1 MKGMYSV
8 AIIGAGPSGL
18 TAAIYLSR
26 AGHKTIVLESQLIG
40 GQVATIDRVD
50 NYPGFDT
57 GIAGVDLAS
66 SLESQARRFGAEI
79 KFAKVNSI
87 KPGRPII
94 LQTDAGEVMATAVLI
109 ASGAGY
115 RHLGIPGEAEYSSH
129 GVHYC
134 ATCDG
139 AFYRDKDIVVVGGA
153 NTAVQEVI
161 FLAKQVKHIVML
173 VRSRL
178 RADKILRE
186 ELTKLTKA
194 DKVIVLEGWRP
205 LEMVGDGDKLTGVK
219 VTDGQKERQLN
230 CDGAFVFV
238 GTEPNN
244 GFIKGTKIRLDEAGR
259 IVTGDNLMT
268 DEPNIWACG
277 DIRSGE
283 IRQIVSAAGDGAVA
297 AKHIDLHLFWTT
309 VRWQNTK

>member
-1 MKGMYSV
+1 MKEAYDV

-26 AGHKTIVLESQLIG
+26 AGYRTVVLEGQLIG
-40 GQVATIDRVD
+40 GQVATIDRID
-50 NYPGFDT
+50 NYPGFAE
-57 GIAGVDLAS
+57 GVAGMDLAS

-87 KPGRPII
+87 RPGQPVAI
-94 LQTDAGEVMATAVLI
+94 QTDTGEVAAQAVLI

-115 RHLGIPGEAEYSSH
+115 RHLGIPGETEYLSH

-161 FLAKQVKHIVML
+161 FLSKQVKHITML
-173 VRSRL
+173 VRSHL
-178 RADKILRE
+178 KADQVLKE
-186 ELTKLTKA
+186 ELAKLIQA
-194 DKVIVLEGWRP
+194 GKVTLLEEWRP

-219 VTDGQKERQLN
+219 ASDGQEERQLS
-230 CDGAFVFV
+230 CAGVFIFV
-238 GTEPNN
+238 GSEPSN
-244 GFIKGTKIRLDEAGR
+244 GFIAGTKIQLDEAGR
-259 IVTGDNLMT
+259 IVTGEDLMT
-268 DEPNIWACG
+268 DEPNVWACG
-277 DIRSGE
+277 DVRSGE
-283 IRQIVSAAGDGAVA
+283 TRQIVSAAGDGAVA
-297 AKHIDLHLFWTT
+297 AKYIGHYLQG
-309 VRWQNTK
+309 R

>member
-1 MKGMYSV
+1 MKEIYDV

-26 AGHKTIVLESQLIG
+26 AGYRTVVLEEQLIG
-40 GQVATIDRVD
+40 GQVATIDRID
-50 NYPGFDT
+50 NYPGFAE
-57 GIAGVDLAS
+57 GVAGMELAS

-79 KFAKVNSI
+79 KFAEANSI
-87 KPGRPII
+87 RPGQPVAI
-94 LQTDAGEVMATAVLI
+94 QTDAGEVAARAVLI

-115 RHLGIPGEAEYSSH
+115 RHLGIPGEAEYLSH

-139 AFYRDKDIVVVGGA
+139 AFYRDKNIVVVGGA

-161 FLAKQVKHIVML
+161 FLSKQVKHITML
-173 VRSRL
+173 VRSHL
-178 RADKILRE
+178 KADQVLKE
-186 ELTKLTKA
+186 ELAKLIQA
-194 DKVIVLEGWRP
+194 GKVTLLEGWHP

-219 VTDGQKERQLN
+219 VTDGQKERQIN

-277 DIRSGE
+277 DVRSGE
-283 IRQIVSAAGDGAVA
+283 TRQIVSAAGDGAVA
-297 AKHIDLHLFWTT
+297 AKYIGHYL
-309 VRWQNTK
+309 QG

>member
-1 MKGMYSV
+1 
-8 AIIGAGPSGL
+8 
-18 TAAIYLSR
+18 
-26 AGHKTIVLESQLIG
+26 
-40 GQVATIDRVD
+40 
-50 NYPGFDT
+50 
-57 GIAGVDLAS
+57 
-66 SLESQARRFGAEI
+66 
-79 KFAKVNSI
+79 
-87 KPGRPII
+87 
-94 LQTDAGEVMATAVLI
+94 MATAVLI

-115 RHLGIPGEAEYSSH
+115 RHLGIPGEAEYLSH

-139 AFYRDKDIVVVGGA
+139 AFYRDKDIIVVGGA

-161 FLAKQVKHIVML
+161 FLSKRVKHITML
-173 VRSRL
+173 VRSHL
-178 RADKILRE
+178 KADQVLKE
-186 ELTKLTKA
+186 ELAKLIQA
-194 DKVIVLEGWRP
+194 GKVTLLEGWRP

-219 VTDGQKERQLN
+219 VTDGQKERQIN
-230 CDGAFVFV
+230 CDGAFVFA

-283 IRQIVSAAGDGAVA
+283 IRQIVSAAGDGAAA

>member
-1 MKGMYSV
+1 MKEMYDV

-50 NYPGFDT
+50 NYPGFAEGVT
-57 GIAGVDLAS
+57 GMELAS

-115 RHLGIPGEAEYSSH
+115 RHLGIPGEAEYLSH

-139 AFYRDKDIVVVGGA
+139 AFYRDKDIIVVGGA

-161 FLAKQVKHIVML
+161 FLSKQVKHITML
-173 VRSRL
+173 VRSHL
-178 RADKILRE
+178 KADQVLKE
-186 ELTKLTKA
+186 ELAKLIQA
-194 DKVIVLEGWRP
+194 GKVTLLEGWRP
-205 LEMVGDGDKLTGVK
+205 LEMVGDGDKLTGIK
-219 VTDGQKERQLN
+219 ASDGRGERRLS
-230 CDGAFVFV
+230 CAGVFVFA
-238 GTEPNN
+238 GSEPSN
-244 GFIKGTKIRLDEAGR
+244 GFIAGTKIQLDEAGR
-259 IVTGDNLMT
+259 IVTGEDLMT
-268 DEPNIWACG
+268 DEPNVWACG
-277 DIRSGE
+277 DVRSGE
-283 IRQIVSAAGDGAVA
+283 TRQIVSAAGDGAVA
-297 AKHIDLHLFWTT
+297 AKHIGHYL
-309 VRWQNTK
+309 QG

>member
-1 MKGMYSV
+1 MKEMYSV

-50 NYPGFDT
+50 NYPGFAEGVT
-57 GIAGVDLAS
+57 GMELAS

-139 AFYRDKDIVVVGGA
+139 AFYRGKDIVVVGGA

-161 FLAKQVKHIVML
+161 FLSKQVKHITML
-173 VRSRL
+173 VRSHL
-178 RADKILRE
+178 KADQVLKE
-186 ELTKLTKA
+186 ELAKLIQA
-194 DKVIVLEGWRP
+194 GKVTLLEGWRP
-205 LEMVGDGDKLTGVK
+205 LEMVGDGDKLTSVK
-219 VTDGQKERQLN
+219 ASDGQAERQLS
-230 CDGAFVFV
+230 CAGVFVFA
-238 GTEPNN
+238 GSEPSN
-244 GFIKGTKIRLDEAGR
+244 GFIAGTKIQLDEAGR
-259 IVTGDNLMT
+259 IVTGEDLMT
-268 DEPNIWACG
+268 DEPNVWACG
-277 DIRSGE
+277 DVRSGE
-283 IRQIVSAAGDGAVA
+283 TRQIVSAAGDGAVA
-297 AKHIDLHLFWTT
+297 AKYISQYL
-309 VRWQNTK
+309 QG

>member
-1 MKGMYSV
+1 MKEIYDV

-26 AGHKTIVLESQLIG
+26 AGYRTVVLERQLIG
-40 GQVATIDRVD
+40 GQVATIDRID
-50 NYPGFDT
+50 NYPGFAE
-57 GIAGVDLAS
+57 GVAGMELAS

-79 KFAKVNSI
+79 KFAEANSI
-87 KPGRPII
+87 RPGQPVAI
-94 LQTDAGEVMATAVLI
+94 QTDAGEVAARAVLI

-115 RHLGIPGEAEYSSH
+115 RHLGIPGEAEYLSH

-161 FLAKQVKHIVML
+161 FLSKQVKHITML
-173 VRSRL
+173 VRSHL
-178 RADKILRE
+178 KADQVLKE
-186 ELTKLTKA
+186 ELAKLIQA
-194 DKVIVLEGWRP
+194 GKVTLLEGWLP
-205 LEMVGDGDKLTGVK
+205 LEMVGDGDKLTGVR
-219 VTDGQKERQLN
+219 VTDGQKERQIN

-244 GFIKGTKIRLDEAGR
+244 GFIKGTKIRLDETGR
-259 IVTGDNLMT
+259 IVTGDDLMT
-268 DEPNIWACG
+268 DEPNVWACG
-277 DIRSGE
+277 DVRSGE
-283 IRQIVSAAGDGAVA
+283 TRQIVSAAGDGAVA
-297 AKHIDLHLFWTT
+297 AKYIGHYL
-309 VRWQNTK
+309 QG

>member
-1 MKGMYSV
+1 MKEMYSV

-26 AGHKTIVLESQLIG
+26 AGYKTIVLESQLIG

-50 NYPGFDT
+50 NYPGFAEGVT
-57 GIAGVDLAS
+57 GMELAS

-139 AFYRDKDIVVVGGA
+139 AFYHDKDIVVVGGA

-161 FLAKQVKHIVML
+161 FLAKQVKRIVML
-173 VRSRL
+173 VRSHL
-178 RADKILRE
+178 KADQVLKE
-186 ELTKLTKA
+186 ELAKLIQA
-194 DKVIVLEGWRP
+194 GKVTLLEGWRP
-205 LEMVGDGDKLTGVK
+205 LEMVGDGDKLTGIK
-219 VTDGQKERQLN
+219 ASDGREERRLS
-230 CDGAFVFV
+230 CAGVFIFV
-238 GTEPNN
+238 GSEPSN
-244 GFIKGTKIRLDEAGR
+244 GFIAGTKIQLDEAGR

-283 IRQIVSAAGDGAVA
+283 IRQIVSAAGDGATA
-297 AKHIDLHLFWTT
+297 AKHINLHLFWTT

>member
-1 MKGMYSV
+1 MKEIYDV

-26 AGHKTIVLESQLIG
+26 AGYRTVVLEGQLIG
-40 GQVATIDRVD
+40 GQVATIDRID
-50 NYPGFDT
+50 NYPGFAEGVT
-57 GIAGVDLAS
+57 GMELAS

-87 KPGRPII
+87 RPGQPVVI
-94 LQTDAGEVMATAVLI
+94 QTDTGEVAAQAVLI

-115 RHLGIPGEAEYSSH
+115 RHLGIPGEAEYLSH

-161 FLAKQVKHIVML
+161 FLSKQVKHITML
-173 VRSRL
+173 VRSHL
-178 RADKILRE
+178 KADQVLKE
-186 ELTKLTKA
+186 ELAKLIQA
-194 DKVIVLEGWRP
+194 GKVTLLEGWRP
-205 LEMVGDGDKLTGVK
+205 LEMVGDGDKLTGVM
-219 VTDGQKERQLN
+219 VTDGQKEQQIN

-259 IVTGDNLMT
+259 IVTGEDLMT
-268 DEPNIWACG
+268 DEPNVWACG
-277 DIRSGE
+277 DVRSGE
-283 IRQIVSAAGDGAVA
+283 TRQIVSAAGDGAVA
-297 AKHIDLHLFWTT
+297 AKYIGHYL
-309 VRWQNTK
+309 QG

>member
-1 MKGMYSV
+1 MKEIYDV

-26 AGHKTIVLESQLIG
+26 AGYRTVVLERQLIG
-40 GQVATIDRVD
+40 GQVATIDRID
-50 NYPGFDT
+50 NYPGFAE
-57 GIAGVDLAS
+57 GVAGMELAS

-79 KFAKVNSI
+79 KFAEANSI
-87 KPGRPII
+87 RPGQPVAI
-94 LQTDAGEVMATAVLI
+94 QTDAGEVAARAVLI

-115 RHLGIPGEAEYSSH
+115 RHLGIPGEAEYLSH

-161 FLAKQVKHIVML
+161 FLSKQVKHITML
-173 VRSRL
+173 VRSHL
-178 RADKILRE
+178 KADQVLKE
-186 ELTKLTKA
+186 ELAKLIQA
-194 DKVIVLEGWRP
+194 GKVTLLEGWLP
-205 LEMVGDGDKLTGVK
+205 LEMVGDGDKLTGVR
-219 VTDGQKERQLN
+219 VTDGQKERQIN

-244 GFIKGTKIRLDEAGR
+244 GFIKGTKIRLDETGR
-259 IVTGDNLMT
+259 IVTGEDLMT
-268 DEPNIWACG
+268 DEPNVWACG
-277 DIRSGE
+277 DVRSGE
-283 IRQIVSAAGDGAVA
+283 TRQIVSAAGDGAVA
-297 AKHIDLHLFWTT
+297 AKYIGHYL
-309 VRWQNTK
+309 QG